1 MAAAR
6 RSRQP
11 VALVC
16 ANKEVS
22 MTLELA
28 VAPDAH
34 VAAERSLVARL
45 GCTSLSLSRRRHRR
59 GALAGGGPIAGF
71 SRGPEARRFARP
83 PGHVLAGV
91 RR

>member
-6 RSRQP
+6 GSRQP

-22 MTLELA
+22 MIPELA
-28 VAPDAH
+28 LAPDAH

-45 GCTSLSLSRRRHRR
+45 GRASLSLSRRRHRR
-59 GALAGGGPIAGF
+59 GALAGGGPAVGF
-71 SRGPEARRFARP
+71 SRGPEAQRFARP
-83 PGHVLAGV
+83 PGHLLAGE